1 MPRPDDRP
9 VPDSLASRVPNPARG
24 AVGRR
29 AYVDRAGCRSSCR
42 RARGAVS
49 GVSPDAGRRPWREP
63 RTATPARPP
72 PPTAGRLIPGS
83 VDDRPTIRPGRLT
96 TAASR
101 GHAAARRS
109 PRRASCG
116 PPLNRLM
123 RPDSVRT
130 GAGGFLPRTPWQGGS
145 GSGSV
150 GSSPN
155 QESRSYCRS
164 GNEAGARAR
173 RACRQSSDS
182 DEGMADGSVEVP
194 NGSACM
200 GSFDRLRSG
209 SSCAAP
215 TERSPG
221 ARPRRREPR
230 NGCRDAWHDQHRAAL

>member
-1 MPRPDDRP
+1 MATDR
-9 VPDSLASRVPNPARG
+9 VASL
-24 AVGRR
+24 R
-29 AYVDRAGCRSSCR
+29 A
-42 RARGAVS
+42 
-49 GVSPDAGRRPWREP
+49 
-63 RTATPARPP
+63 
-72 PPTAGRLIPGS
+72 
-83 VDDRPTIRPGRLT
+83 
-96 TAASR
+96 
-101 GHAAARRS
+101 AAARKRELATS
-109 PRRASCG
+109 RARTALRELDQRGAEITFQSVARHAGVSRQWLYEQPDLRHEIDRLRAATRGRPPGIQNAERASEAS
-116 PPLNRLM
+116 L
-123 RPDSVRT
+123 RPSDAHRREPAAARGEPSSQDRT
-130 GAGGFLPRTPWQGGS
+130 GARLRRATRRGYRSRPVTQGAGRPS
-145 GSGSV
+145 HAV
-150 GSSPN
+150 GTSPN

-230 NGCRDAWHDQHRAAL
+230 NGCRDAWHDQQRAAL